1 MVSMAGFEELWLFK
15 GKPYNRFSL
24 GDENLLP
31 AGDVLFIQPYNEE
44 DLYFLLGYLN
54 GEFFRMYYLSRGG
67 KRGGRVSFTQKLLEN
82 SEIPLFSPD
91 VKGKITQ
98 LTIEILSGLRENK
111 NVSGFERELDGIINS
126 AIMEER
132 FSPLRIHNL

>member
-1 MVSMAGFEELWLFK
+1 M
-15 GKPYNRFSL
+15 
-24 GDENLLP
+24 
-31 AGDVLFIQPYNEE
+31 
-44 DLYFLLGYLN
+44 
-54 GEFFRMYYLSRGG
+54 
-67 KRGGRVSFTQKLLEN
+67 
-82 SEIPLFSPD
+82 
-91 VKGKITQ
+91 KGKITQ